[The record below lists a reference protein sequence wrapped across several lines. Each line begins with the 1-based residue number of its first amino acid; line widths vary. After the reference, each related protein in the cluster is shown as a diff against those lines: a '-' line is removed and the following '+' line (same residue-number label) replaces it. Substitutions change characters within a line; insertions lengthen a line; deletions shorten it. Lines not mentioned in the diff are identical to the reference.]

1 MKIVLQRVKEASVVV
16 GGEVVSAIGRGILL
30 FVGIGKDVSPED
42 AKKLAIKITKMR
54 IFEDAN
60 GKMNLDLFQIGGEVL
75 SVSQFTLMADLSKG
89 NRPGFDLAA
98 LPKEAEELIGIF
110 NDEIRA
116 NGLKVSQGRFGAHM
130 QVNLVNDGPVTFVMN

>member
-116 NGLKVSQGRFGAHM
+116 NGLKVSEGRFGAHM